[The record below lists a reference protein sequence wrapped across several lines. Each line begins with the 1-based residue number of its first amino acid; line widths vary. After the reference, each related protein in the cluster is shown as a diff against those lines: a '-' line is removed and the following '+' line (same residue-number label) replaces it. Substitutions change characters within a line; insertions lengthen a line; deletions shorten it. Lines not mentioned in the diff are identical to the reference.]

1 MLVLSGASVEADLGA
16 AGGGGGGGSEGV
28 HQ

>member
-1 MLVLSGASVEADLGA
+1 MLVLAGASVEADLGA